1 MVPLGLETVIDFL
14 PTLGTV
20 AGSAMGVIASSKV
33 WQYRIQQLEKKVEKH
48 NNLVERTYRLE
59 GRMTEA
65 EHEIHDLKEFHR
77 PN

>member
-1 MVPLGLETVIDFL
+1 MDVSILLDLL
-14 PTLGTV
+14 PTLGTI
-20 AGSAMGVIASSKV
+20 AGSALGVIASNKV

-59 GRMTEA
+59 GRLTEV
-65 EHEIHDLKEFHR
+65 EHDVTDLKAYHK

>member
-1 MVPLGLETVIDFL
+1 MNPETWLDIL

-20 AGSAMGVIASSKV
+20 AGSALGVIASSKV

-59 GRMTEA
+59 GRMTEV
-65 EHEIHDLKEFHR
+65 EHEISDLKEYHK

>member
-1 MVPLGLETVIDFL
+1 MGLETVIDFL
-14 PTLGTV
+14 PTLGSE
-20 AGSAMGVIASSKV
+20 AGSAVGVIASNKV

-65 EHEIHDLKEFHR
+65 EHEIHDLKEFHK
-77 PN
+77 PNG

>member
-1 MVPLGLETVIDFL
+1 MNLEAWLNLL

-20 AGSAMGVIASSKV
+20 AGSALGVIASSRV

-48 NNLVERTYRLE
+48 NTLVERTYRLE
-59 GRMTEA
+59 GRMTEV
-65 EHEIHDLKEFHR
+65 EHEISDLKEYHK

>member
-1 MVPLGLETVIDFL
+1 MGLETVIDFL

-20 AGSAMGVIASSKV
+20 AGSAVGVIASNKV

-65 EHEIHDLKEFHR
+65 EHEIHDLKEFHK
-77 PN
+77 PNG